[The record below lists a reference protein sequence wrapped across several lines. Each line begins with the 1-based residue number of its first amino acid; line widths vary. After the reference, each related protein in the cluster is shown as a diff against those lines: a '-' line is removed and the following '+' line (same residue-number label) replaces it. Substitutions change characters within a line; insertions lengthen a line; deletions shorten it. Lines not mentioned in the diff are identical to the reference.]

1 MYSHVT
7 NDIILVLKI
16 GIITSFIMQLRIP
29 RYITYMYSNEY
40 AIKIFTYTCTCT
52 AMNESLN
59 VAIAGQKSWISEGFS
74 AERQHKCGVRA
85 SSSVNGVT

>member
-1 MYSHVT
+1 
-7 NDIILVLKI
+7 
-16 GIITSFIMQLRIP
+16 
-29 RYITYMYSNEY
+29 
-40 AIKIFTYTCTCT
+40 
-52 AMNESLN
+52 MNESLN

>member
-16 GIITSFIMQLRIP
+16 GIITSFI
-29 RYITYMYSNEY
+29 ITYIMYSNEY

-52 AMNESLN
+52 AMNESLMSQLLQVKN
-59 VAIAGQKSWISEGFS
+59 HG
-74 AERQHKCGVRA
+74 
-85 SSSVNGVT
+85 